1 MTKNNMDQQSAI
13 EQSAQAGSESAA
25 TPEKASISSRISKY
39 GKYDR
44 LEG

>member
-1 MTKNNMDQQSAI
+1 MTQNNMDQQSAI
-13 EQSAQAGSESAA
+13 EQSAQAGAEPVAQ
-25 TPEKASISSRISKY
+25 EKASISSRISKY

>member
-1 MTKNNMDQQSAI
+1 MTQNKMDQQSV
-13 EQSAQAGSESAA
+13 QTTNKPAA
-25 TPEKASISSRISKY
+25 ENKASISSRISKY

>member
-1 MTKNNMDQQSAI
+1 MTQNNMDQQSAI
-13 EQSAQAGSESAA
+13 EQSVQAGSKPVAQ
-25 TPEKASISSRISKY
+25 EKASISSRISKY

>member
-1 MTKNNMDQQSAI
+1 MTQNNMDQQSAI
-13 EQSAQAGSESAA
+13 AQQSVQTGNKPVAQ
-25 TPEKASISSRISKY
+25 EKASISSRISKY

>member
-1 MTKNNMDQQSAI
+1 MTQNKMDQQSVQANNKP
-13 EQSAQAGSESAA
+13 SAEK
-25 TPEKASISSRISKY
+25 KASISSRISKY